1 MFNPEPLNS
10 SKESIRL
17 IASQQLISTVPVAFS
32 ERNSFAPI
40 PVKSVK
46 LSRRGKGS
54 KRRAQGAA
62 QDSAPKHPRIDN
74 TELSHNGLEAM
85 GSNTKPAHHNSRD
98 KRSGRRTQPGSS
110 QTNYPQDGLA
120 NNTISTSIPTPTPQ
134 YGYGSGYSP
143 YTATPPDYVANSN
156 QYPTGNANGGSQMPF
171 GSFDIPAWNP
181 QAMNYDSTA
190 TSPSMPMPMPMMDP
204 RLFASIMGNMQGQFP
219 MMPFNNTASFQGVQA
234 QPMSTMARPPGPI
247 IHGQKPGPSAPR
259 PRQRESTPPVDIPS
273 ATAEYMK
280 QSSQKPTRCP
290 TPRPLLIILD
300 LNGTLVYR
308 KHKKLPPSFASR
320 AGLEHFLDVL
330 TKKYAVMIWSSSQPA
345 TVEAICARIFSKEKK
360 RNLVALWG
368 RDRFGLTPVQYHA
381 KLQVYKQL
389 HKVWSSIE
397 VQSSYPGNE
406 SYKPPRQNQNQF
418 PANVK
423 SKTKPVTRE
432 QKQQEQKQR
441 EQEMELAAS
450 FPPGQ
455 RWDQSNTIL
464 IDDSKL
470 KALSEPF
477 NILEI
482 PEFTNNANLDE
493 SKLFSTVLAR
503 LDTLSRHDDVSKV
516 LRGWNEMA
524 DLQKSS
530 VLDLDIPPEDAED
543 AEEPLEVDDDDEEGG
558 ISLGEFSIS
567 TIPGAP
573 PVWKNGQK
581 KQKKGNA
588 NSNANANVNDAT
600 TVPKTQPPTDPEAIR
615 LRKEAKKIRKK
626 EKKVAKKAAEESA
639 RQETAAAA
647 MATAPGETTTTGA
660 NTAPGTNTE
669 YIGQRKRKA
678 MKKAR
683 LEQEQDPLVQDPA
696 TIDPT
701 APRYI
706 FRTRGAQVSAE
717 AQAQALDGNENPI
730 PIPTAT
736 TTPSFTGSLEG
747 GADTTTAYT
756 HGGRPEDRNRNRAPS
771 PATSAASG
779 NSLLDRLED
788 GLGFSK

>member
-1 MFNPEPLNS
+1 
-10 SKESIRL
+10 
-17 IASQQLISTVPVAFS
+17 
-32 ERNSFAPI
+32 
-40 PVKSVK
+40 
-46 LSRRGKGS
+46 
-54 KRRAQGAA
+54 
-62 QDSAPKHPRIDN
+62 
-74 TELSHNGLEAM
+74 M
-85 GSNTKPAHHNSRD
+85 GSNSNTNPARNNAHHNARD
-98 KRSGRRTQPGSS
+98 RRAGRKAHPGSS
-110 QTNYPQDGLA
+110 QTNYPQDGFA
-120 NNTISTSIPTPTPQ
+120 NNTRSTPMPTP
-134 YGYGSGYSP
+134 GYSP
-143 YTATPPDYVANSN
+143 VTATPPSHAVNSN
-156 QYPTGNANGGSQMPF
+156 QYPTGNANSGSQMAF
-171 GSFDIPAWNP
+171 GSFDTPTWNP

-190 TSPSMPMPMPMMDP
+190 IPPSMPMPMMDP

-219 MMPFNNTASFQGVQA
+219 MMPFNNTAPFQGA
-234 QPMSTMARPPGPI
+234 QPMSTMARPSGPI
-247 IHGQKPGPSAPR
+247 IHGKQPGPSTSR

-280 QSSQKPTRCP
+280 QSSQKPTKCP

-360 RNLVALWG
+360 RDLVALWG

-406 SYKPPRQNQNQF
+406 PYKPPHQNQNQN
-418 PANVK
+418 PPSVK
-423 SKTKPVTRE
+423 PKPKPTTRE

-441 EQEMELAAS
+441 EQEMELTAS

-482 PEFTNNANLDE
+482 PEFTNNAKLDE
-493 SKLFSTVLAR
+493 SKLFARVLAR

-530 VLDLDIPPEDAED
+530 VLDLDIPPEE
-543 AEEPLEVDDDDEEGG
+543 AEEELWEADDDEEGG
-558 ISLGEFSIS
+558 ISLGEFTIS

-573 PVWKNGQK
+573 PVWKNGQQ
-581 KQKKGNA
+581 KQNKGNA
-588 NSNANANVNDAT
+588 NANGAT
-600 TVPKTQPPTDPEAIR
+600 VQEIQPPTDPEAIR
-615 LRKEAKKIRKK
+615 LRKETKKIRKK
-626 EKKVAKKAAEESA
+626 EKKVAKRAAAESA

-647 MATAPGETTTTGA
+647 AAAPAPAPGETTTTGA
-660 NTAPGTNTE
+660 NPAPGTATE
-669 YIGQRKRKA
+669 YIGQRKRKS

-683 LEQEQDPLVQDPA
+683 LEQDQ
-696 TIDPT
+696 
-701 APRYI
+701 APPC
-706 FRTRGAQVSAE
+706 TRSS
-717 AQAQALDGNENPI
+717 D
-730 PIPTAT
+730 
-736 TTPSFTGSLEG
+736 
-747 GADTTTAYT
+747 D
-756 HGGRPEDRNRNRAPS
+756 
-771 PATSAASG
+771 
-779 NSLLDRLED
+779 
-788 GLGFSK
+788 

>member
-1 MFNPEPLNS
+1 M
-10 SKESIRL
+10 SIL
-17 IASQQLISTVPVAFS
+17 SCLISTVPVAFS
-32 ERNSFAPI
+32 ERNSFTPI
-40 PVKSVK
+40 PIKSVK

-54 KRRAQGAA
+54 KRRAQDAA
-62 QDSAPKHPRIDN
+62 QDSAPKHPRVDN
-74 TELSHNGLEAM
+74 TELSHNGLETM
-85 GSNTKPAHHNSRD
+85 GSNSNSNPAHHSARD
-98 KRSGRRTQPGSS
+98 RRPGRRSQAGSS
-110 QTNYPQDGLA
+110 QTNYPQNGLA

-134 YGYGSGYSP
+134 YGYGSGYSS
-143 YTATPPDYVANSN
+143 YMATPPDYVADSN
-156 QYPTGNANGGSQMPF
+156 QYPTGNTNGGAQMPF
-171 GSFDIPAWNP
+171 GSFDIPGWNP
-181 QAMNYDSTA
+181 QAMNYDPTA
-190 TSPSMPMPMPMMDP
+190 TPPSMPMPMPMMDP

-219 MMPFNNTASFQGVQA
+219 MMPFNNAAPFQGVQA

-247 IHGQKPGPSAPR
+247 IHGQKPGPSTSR

-308 KHKKLPPSFASR
+308 KHKKLPPSFVSR

-406 SYKPPRQNQNQF
+406 SYKPPNQNQN
-418 PANVK
+418 PANIK
-423 SKTKPVTRE
+423 SKPKQTTRE

-441 EQEMELAAS
+441 EQEMELTSS

-503 LDTLSRHDDVSKV
+503 LDTLSRHDDVSRV

-530 VLDLDIPPEDAED
+530 VLDLDIPPEDAEEK
-543 AEEPLEVDDDDEEGG
+543 EEPWEADDDEEGG

-573 PVWKNGQK
+573 PVCKNGQK
-581 KQKKGNA
+581 KQKKA
-588 NSNANANVNDAT
+588 DVNANVNGAT

-626 EKKVAKKAAEESA
+626 EKKVAKRAAEESA

-647 MATAPGETTTTGA
+647 ATAPGEITTTGA
-660 NTAPGTNTE
+660 NPAPGTTTE

-683 LEQEQDPLVQDPA
+683 LEQEQDPLAQDPA
-696 TIDPT
+696 TIDPS
-701 APRYI
+701 APRYS

-717 AQAQALDGNENPI
+717 AQAQTQTQDGDGTSI
-730 PIPTAT
+730 PVPTAT
-736 TTPSFTGSLEG
+736 TTPAFTGPSEG
-747 GADTTTAYT
+747 GADTFPAYT
-756 HGGRPEDRNRNRAPS
+756 HGGRPEDRNRNRSPS
-771 PATSAASG
+771 SASSAASG

>member
-1 MFNPEPLNS
+1 MFNLEPLNCPR
-10 SKESIRL
+10 ESIKL
-17 IASQQLISTVPVAFS
+17 ITSQQLISTVPVAFS

-40 PVKSVK
+40 PVKSAK

-54 KRRAQGAA
+54 KRRAQDAA
-62 QDSAPKHPRIDN
+62 QNSAPKQPRIDN

-85 GSNTKPAHHNSRD
+85 GSKTNPAHHNARD

-110 QTNYPQDGLA
+110 QKNYPQDGLA

-156 QYPTGNANGGSQMPF
+156 QYPTGNTNDVSQMPF
-171 GSFDIPAWNP
+171 GSFDIPGWNP

-190 TSPSMPMPMPMMDP
+190 IPPSMPMPMMDP

-219 MMPFNNTASFQGVQA
+219 MMPFNNTAPFQGIQA

-247 IHGQKPGPSAPR
+247 THGQKPGPSTSR

-406 SYKPPRQNQNQF
+406 SYKPPRQNQNQNQN

-423 SKTKPVTRE
+423 PKPKPTTRE

-441 EQEMELAAS
+441 EQEMKLTAS

-493 SKLFSTVLAR
+493 SKLFTRVLAR
-503 LDTLSRHDDVSKV
+503 LDMLSRHDDVSKA
-516 LRGWNEMA
+516 LREWNEMA

-530 VLDLDIPPEDAED
+530 VLNLDIPPEDAEEK
-543 AEEPLEVDDDDEEGG
+543 EEPGEAEDDDEEGG

-573 PVWKNGQK
+573 PVWNNGQK

-588 NSNANANVNDAT
+588 IANANANVNGAT
-600 TVPKTQPPTDPEAIR
+600 VQKTQPPTDPEAIR
-615 LRKEAKKIRKK
+615 LRKEAKKLRKK
-626 EKKVAKKAAEESA
+626 EKKVAKRAAEESA

-647 MATAPGETTTTGA
+647 AAAPGETTTTGA
-660 NTAPGTNTE
+660 NPAPGTTTE

-683 LEQEQDPLVQDPA
+683 LEQEQDTLAQDPA
-696 TIDPT
+696 TIDPS
-701 APRYI
+701 APRYS

-717 AQAQALDGNENPI
+717 AEAQAQDGNGTSI
-730 PIPTAT
+730 PIPTTMT
-736 TTPSFTGSLEG
+736 TTPAFTGSLEG
-747 GADTTTAYT
+747 GADTSTAYT
-756 HGGRPEDRNRNRAPS
+756 HGGRSEDRNRNRSPS
-771 PATSAASG
+771 SASSAASG

-788 GLGFSK
+788 GLGFLK